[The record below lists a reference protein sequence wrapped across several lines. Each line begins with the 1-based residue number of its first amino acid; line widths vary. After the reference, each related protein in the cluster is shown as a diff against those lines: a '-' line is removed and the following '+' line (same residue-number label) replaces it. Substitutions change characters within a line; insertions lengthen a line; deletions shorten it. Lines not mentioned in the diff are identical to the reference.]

1 MSDNDD
7 DIPTL
12 DEMIF
17 PGRPERVQRRR
28 PAPSG
33 DDSQTQIPR
42 PPLRGRGGTR
52 GGGDKGRPSNFEILI
67 TRQVDRILERH
78 MKAAREEIV
87 RVLMIE
93 LRSRLPQAYKRQ
105 PKPQDDGD

>member
-28 PAPSG
+28 PAPPG
-33 DDSQTQIPR
+33 DGDGQAQVQR
-42 PPLRGRGGTR
+42 PPLRGRS
-52 GGGDKGRPSNFEILI
+52 GGDKGRPSNFEILI

-93 LRSRLPQAYKRQ
+93 LRSRLPQAYKRR
-105 PKPQDDGD
+105 PKPHDDKD